1 MPAAGDPPP
10 GGDPYEVLGL
20 EFGSADA
27 AAVTKAYRRLALRLH
42 PDKQRGRGATESERA
57 EAAARF
63 HAVQEAHSF
72 LTDPDRAAE
81 RELYDGRRRSAAAR
95 REEEGRRERAMS
107 GRRRQMREEGQGTSN
122 WEAHRPGE
130 GTTYNLDLCWQ
141 RCVEHRSVLIWI
153 EII

>member
-95 REEEGRRERAMS
+95 REEEGRRDVPGCWGQTNS
-107 GRRRQMREEGQGTSN
+107 GRGRVQRAAASTIRRVPHCT
-122 WEAHRPGE
+122 PG
-130 GTTYNLDLCWQ
+130 CM
-141 RCVEHRSVLIWI
+141 VLGCYTGR
-153 EII
+153 